1 MDDAFPTPLEH
12 LVRQQE
18 SLRQVIESISSE
30 LELRPLLTRIV
41 RHACELI
48 GADNGTIGLVDELRQ
63 IVRTE
68 AAYCMPESEIG
79 AEMPPGVGLA
89 GRVLLT
95 HQPVIL
101 NRYSDLPQRP
111 LVGLDN
117 FTVIGLPILWGD
129 KLIGFFGI
137 GAAPPRSFSA
147 QDVGTLTT
155 FARHAAIAIQ
165 NARLFE
171 AERRRVARIAIIN
184 RVGHLIASSLDL
196 DQLLQTTVEA
206 IAEHLYYHNV
216 ALLLVD
222 SADPETLA
230 LRARSGIYT
239 LPVIED
245 YRQHVSQGIIGAAAQ
260 SRRYLLINDVRRD
273 PRYLPI
279 PGIDSIVAEL
289 AVPIVIGDR
298 LLGVL
303 NIEAEQPMSDDD
315 AAGFEIMADQLGV
328 AIENARLFAEMQ
340 NTLDQTQLLY
350 QTSQRIS
357 TAMDVDEVI
366 RAYLE
371 QVAVRGRYACNVVL
385 YEFDEQGQRMAVMVR
400 GRWTLQTGI
409 VRLAERL
416 PYTQDALD
424 PPLDAGQTITIAD
437 VGTDPRVPAGLRDMQ
452 VAAGRPALA
461 LIPLMVGGQRIGL
474 VVLSDAAINPWPAAD
489 LHPYQVTAAQ
499 LATAI
504 DSRRQQNLVAE
515 RSQQL
520 AVLNERQRLA
530 RDLHDSVTQLI
541 FSMTL
546 IAQSIIPA
554 WRRDPGEG
562 EHRVNR
568 LVELSQSALAEMRA
582 LLAELRPTEPL
593 PVLLAYPA
601 TAQPSFRGNLV
612 SALQSYI
619 TKISQ
624 DSLQVHLKT
633 TGYVRQWPAHEEA
646 LYRIAQEALNN
657 VVKHAQ
663 AQGVEISL
671 EVAEA
676 TACLTIRDDGI
687 GLAAPSA
694 MAKEHHGAGLGLT
707 TMQERAAALGG
718 TVKLT
723 AKPGYGTVVLITL
736 PRKDQK
742 DHS

>member
-1 MDDAFPTPLEH
+1 MGENAPSANLEH

-41 RHACELI
+41 RHACQLI
-48 GADNGTIGLVDELRQ
+48 GADNGAIGLVDEVRQ
-63 IVRTE
+63 VIRTE
-68 AAYCMPESEIG
+68 ATYHIPESEMG

-89 GRVLLT
+89 GQVLLT
-95 HQPVIL
+95 RQPVIL
-101 NRYSDLPQRP
+101 KRYDDLAQPTFA
-111 LVGLDN
+111 GLDN

-137 GAAPPRSFSA
+137 GAAPPRCFSEH
-147 QDVGTLTT
+147 DVETLTT

-171 AERRRVARIAIIN
+171 AEKRRVARIAIIN
-184 RVGHLIASSLDL
+184 KVGRLIASSLNL
-196 DQLLQTTVEA
+196 NQLLQTTVEA

-216 ALLLVD
+216 AVLLVD
-222 SADPETLA
+222 PTDPETLL

-239 LPVIED
+239 LPVIGN
-245 YRQHVSQGIIGAAAQ
+245 YRQKLSQGIIGAAAHA
-260 SRRYLLINDVRRD
+260 RRYLLINDVRRD
-273 PRYLPI
+273 PRYLSI
-279 PGIDSIVAEL
+279 PGIETIVAEL
-289 AVPIVIGDR
+289 AVPIIVGER

-303 NIEAEQPMSDDD
+303 NIEAEQPMNQDD
-315 AAGFEIMADQLGV
+315 AAGFEIIADQLGV

-357 TAMDVDEVI
+357 TALDVDEVI
-366 RAYLE
+366 GAYLE

-385 YEFDEQGQRMAVMVR
+385 YEFDEFGQRAAIILR
-400 GRWTLQTGI
+400 GRWTLHTGL
-409 VRLAERL
+409 VRLEERL

-424 PPLDAGQTITIAD
+424 PPLDAGQTVTIAD
-437 VGTDPRVPAGLRDMQ
+437 VSTDPRVPAGLRDMQ
-452 VAAGRPALA
+452 TAAGRPALA

-474 VVLSDAAINPWPAAD
+474 VVLSDSTVNPWSAAD

-520 AVLNERQRLA
+520 AVLKERHRLA

-546 IAQSIIPA
+546 IAQSITPA
-554 WRRDPGEG
+554 WRRDAQEG
-562 EHRVNR
+562 ERRVNR
-568 LVELSQSALAEMRA
+568 LLELSQAALSEMRA
-582 LLAELRPTEPL
+582 LLAELRPPEPL
-593 PVLLAYPA
+593 QTPLAHLP
-601 TAQPSFRGNLV
+601 TSRPTFQGNLV
-612 SALQSYI
+612 LALQSYV
-619 TKISQ
+619 TKITQ
-624 DSLQVHLKT
+624 DHLQVELKMAD
-633 TGYVRQWPAHEEA
+633 YVRQSPPHEEA
-646 LYRIAQEALNN
+646 FYRIAQEALNN
-657 VVKHAQ
+657 IVKHAQ
-663 AQGVEISL
+663 ARRVEIKL

-676 TACLTIRDDGI
+676 TVDLTVEDDGI
-687 GLAAPSA
+687 GLAATPPLAQGQS
-694 MAKEHHGAGLGLT
+694 GTGLGLT
-707 TMQERAAALGG
+707 TMRERAEALGG
-718 TVKLT
+718 TVKLA
-723 AKPGYGTVVLITL
+723 AKPGQGTLVLATL
-736 PRKDQK
+736 PRKDAPL
-742 DHS
+742 